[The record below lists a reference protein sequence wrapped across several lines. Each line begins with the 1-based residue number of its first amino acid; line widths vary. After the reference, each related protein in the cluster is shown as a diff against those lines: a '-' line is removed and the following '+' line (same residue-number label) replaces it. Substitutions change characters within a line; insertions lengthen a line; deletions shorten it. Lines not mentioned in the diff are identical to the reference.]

1 MAGWLFLLIALAGA
15 AIVFNAARPL
25 RGPISL
31 VPSWILAFLTLDLA
45 LFHIALALVFTG
57 GPASWRCCL

>member
-31 VPSWILAFLTLDLA
+31 VRAA
-45 LFHIALALVFTG
+45 L
-57 GPASWRCCL
+57 R